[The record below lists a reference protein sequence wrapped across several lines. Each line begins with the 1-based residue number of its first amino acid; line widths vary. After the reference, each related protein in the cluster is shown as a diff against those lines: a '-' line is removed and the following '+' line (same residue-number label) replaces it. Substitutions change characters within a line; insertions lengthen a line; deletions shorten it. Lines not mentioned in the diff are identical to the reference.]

1 MNRIKE
7 ITGTE
12 QSPEVD
18 LYLHRGLV
26 QKISDVIGQWGRD
39 VWFNG
44 WSGIR
49 FFTWAVGGV

>member
-12 QSPEVD
+12 QSSEVD
-18 LYLHRGLV
+18 PYLYRGLV

>member
-18 LYLHRGLV
+18 PYLYRGLV

-39 VWFNG
+39 VWSMAG
-44 WSGIR
+44 LELGSSHGL
-49 FFTWAVGGV
+49 

>member
-18 LYLHRGLV
+18 PYLYRGLV

-44 WSGIR
+44 CSGIR
-49 FFTWAVGGV
+49 FFTWDVGGV